1 MADKTAWFTAD
12 RAADWRSADLTTAR
26 TGDVTREIADDPTSI
41 TLIRA
46 GVAQDAQ
53 TVRLLV
59 PRRLPSEG
67 ASPGGEQA
75 EADLIVLGTSSLNIQ
90 RGDRFAVSSE
100 WYEVVYVAPEQP
112 SSGERKEA
120 HCRQMQ

>member
-1 MADKTAWFTAD
+1 MAAWLTAD
-12 RAADWRSADLTTAR
+12 RAKRWRDAALATAR
-26 TGDVTREIADDPTSI
+26 IGDVTREIADDPTTI
-41 TLIRA
+41 TIIRA
-46 GVAQDAQ
+46 GVSQSAQ
-53 TVRLLV
+53 TVRLLI
-59 PRRLPSEG
+59 PGSRGGER

-75 EADLIVLGTSSLNIQ
+75 EADLIVLGTSSFDVQ
-90 RGDRFAVSSE
+90 RGDRFAVNSE